1 MKCDRCQHMDYQ
13 GAVTGI
19 HKPRSKDDHKMK
31 FWGLCKIGNE
41 WDFLGRISSCNKFQE
56 ADEET
61 IEKRKQWL
69 EQRG

>member
-1 MKCDRCQHMDYQ
+1 MKCDNCQHMDYQ
-13 GAVTGI
+13 DAAQA
-19 HKPRSKDDHKMK
+19 KMK
-31 FWGLCKIGNE
+31 YWGLCKIGNE
-41 WDFLGRISSCNKFQE
+41 WDFLGRISSCNRFQE

>member
-1 MKCDRCQHMDYQ
+1 MNYQ
-13 GAVTGI
+13 DAAQA
-19 HKPRSKDDHKMK
+19 KMK

-41 WDFLGRISSCNKFQE
+41 WDFLGRISSCNRFQE
-56 ADEET
+56 ADEEM